1 MFLFIIFWYKNSS
14 PALNSGIMGA
24 QAVSLKVVGDKAA
37 FYGCGLYGKQD
48 TLLDQE
54 IWLSSKRVFSNHRLL
69 HIW

>member
-1 MFLFIIFWYKNSS
+1 MFYVSSEILSPSPSLCKNSS
-14 PALNSGIMGA
+14 PALNPGIMGA

-54 IWLSSKRVFSNHRLL
+54 I
-69 HIW
+69 